1 MKRAEGFRT
10 GSVRRT
16 SQAASLF
23 FKSLQKRRQQRR
35 VMVKSAVTSPAAAA
49 EGGAQTGEDVAIAS
63 EHKVHNTVPKKTR
76 RRKARRSLF
85 GRQPKTH
92 KQDPAN
98 SHPKACARMK
108 RAFYTYVAEPNVS
121 SDTVDGNEQQR
132 RRVNITPPA
141 AELSPFC
148 ELVAQSSNSPAAT
161 PSGRSSRVI
170 KVPKRFLDG
179 EIIPFPKG
187 SLSTWLKSQV
197 KEEEKPGPS
206 SHESDHFE
214 NAPWPKSDALGAARE
229 GDSTVKRLSLK
240 PGPGGTSHVEIYKNL
255 KRLTLKLAEKKR
267 RQPDVQGSRPDNG
280 NGLGAAHTKKRRRS
294 TLTMEELDSP
304 GVVRKLAV
312 VVNARANPL
321 AHVAPGEKTEIKSK
335 SRFPHFAFPFFSWF
349 FFYFATIIF
358 MKQLTAAGLN
368 W

>member
-1 MKRAEGFRT
+1 
-10 GSVRRT
+10 
-16 SQAASLF
+16 
-23 FKSLQKRRQQRR
+23 
-35 VMVKSAVTSPAAAA
+35 MVKSAVTSPAAAA
-49 EGGAQTGEDVAIAS
+49 EGGAQTGEDVAITS

-92 KQDPAN
+92 KQDTAN
-98 SHPKACARMK
+98 NHPKACARMK
-108 RAFYTYVAEPNVS
+108 RVYYTYMAEPNVS
-121 SDTVDGNEQQR
+121 SDTVDGNEQQQQH
-132 RRVNITPPA
+132 RVNIAPLA

-148 ELVAQSSNSPAAT
+148 ELVEQSSNSPAAT

-170 KVPKRFLDG
+170 KVPKRFLDE

-197 KEEEKPGPS
+197 KEEKPGPS

-214 NAPWPKSDALGAARE
+214 NAPWPKSDALGTASE
-229 GDSTVKRLSLK
+229 GDSAVKRLSLK
-240 PGPGGTSHVEIYKNL
+240 PSPGGTSHVEIYKNL

-267 RQPDVQGSRPDNG
+267 RQPDVQGSRPDVQG
-280 NGLGAAHTKKRRRS
+280 SRPDDGLGAAHTKKRRRS

-312 VVNARANPL
+312 VVNASANPL
-321 AHVAPGEKTEIKSK
+321 AHVAPGKKAENKSK
-335 SRFPHFAFPFFSWF
+335 SHFPHYAFPFFSWF
-349 FFYFATIIF
+349 FFYCAKIIF
-358 MKQLTAAGLN
+358 MKQLTATGLN
-368 W
+368 G